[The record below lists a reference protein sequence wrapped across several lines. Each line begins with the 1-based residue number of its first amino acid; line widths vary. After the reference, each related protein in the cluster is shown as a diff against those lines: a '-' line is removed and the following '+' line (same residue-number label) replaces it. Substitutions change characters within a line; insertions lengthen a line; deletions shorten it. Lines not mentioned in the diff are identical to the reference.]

1 VFARVT
7 LRAFDRAASARFYET
22 VLPAIGMEHWSELGI
37 VQADGAAVT
46 RRLHIGFFA
55 PSRDAVEAFWLAGLR
70 AGYRDDGSPG
80 PRPEYSADYYGAF
93 LLDPDGNSAEAVHQ
107 GEPGARQIDH
117 LWIRVADVEAA
128 RRFYEAHA
136 PQTGFDLH
144 TQLPERVHFKA
155 PSGASFGLVAG
166 PPTESAFLTFA
177 AHAAPFRGLDPDGN
191 TVEAVRL

>member
-1 VFARVT
+1 MFARVT
-7 LRAFDRAASARFYET
+7 LRASNRGASTRFYET
-22 VLPAIGMEHWSELGI
+22 VLPAVGIEDWSELGV
-37 VQADGAAVT
+37 VQADGDAVT

-80 PRPEYSADYYGAF
+80 PRPQYSADYYGAF
-93 LLDPDGNSAEAVHQ
+93 LLDPDGNSAEAVHE

-117 LWIRVADVEAA
+117 LWIRVADVAA
-128 RRFYEAHA
+128 AKRFYEAHA

-166 PPTESAFLTFA
+166 PAMGG
-177 AHAAPFRGLDPDGN
+177 GL
-191 TVEAVRL
+191 

>member
-7 LRAFDRAASARFYET
+7 LRASNRGASTRFYET
-22 VLPAIGMEHWSELGI
+22 VLPAVGIEDWSELGV
-37 VQADGAAVT
+37 VQADGDAVT

-55 PSRDAVEAFWLAGLR
+55 PSRDAVEAFWLAGLQ

-80 PRPEYSADYYGAF
+80 PRPQYSADYYGAF
-93 LLDPDGNSAEAVHQ
+93 LLDPDGNSAEAVHE

-117 LWIRVADVEAA
+117 LWIRVADVAA
-128 RRFYEAHA
+128 AKRFYETHA